1 MQEVTCFHCRTV
13 VQIAPD
19 DDYCSNCGEDL
30 RGLLRPDQVS
40 AYFCERVAELAAS
53 GQASVALAEAERGL
67 TYYNIAELHLL
78 AAMLAEGLG
87 QFDVMRAHVAAIP
100 LGDSLRAEA
109 EWLLRAHQD
118 RQRALR
124 EGAKHGQ
131 SDAHYKASSPLLA
144 DLLGEQPQKPQPSH
158 KSTQMWTAAA
168 AMLVV
173 ALLFLTW
180 FARGQK
186 SVGVSMESQTPQQ
199 AVSNEAASASVSD
212 GQTGAITGSDLPV
225 DAEAAAGA
233 ESSVA
238 LDNDTGEA
246 ESAAPQV
253 DVLPTEAAEIERLLP
268 IPTPSVPDDL
278 VLPAP
283 ENEAIVDS
291 NPRSVV
297 VLSADGFDLQRVL
310 REAGYPDLAELPIDA
325 RLQDGKL
332 VLNGLI
338 HLDRQR
344 RQILEVL
351 EAVPGI
357 TEVSSAN
364 LLLRPSGT
372 YIVQPGDTLW
382 SIVYD
387 IYGNVDNVEEFYL
400 ANLDVAPSPDAIRV
414 GDELRIPP
422 DQ

>member
-30 RGLLRPDQVS
+30 RGLLLPDQVS
-40 AYFCERVAELAAS
+40 AYFCERVANLAAS
-53 GQASVALAEAERGL
+53 GQAPVALAEAERGL
-67 TYYNIAELHLL
+67 TYHNIAELHLL

-87 QFDVMRAHVAAIP
+87 QYDVMRGHVAAIP
-100 LGDSLRAEA
+100 LGDSLRSEA

-124 EGAKHGQ
+124 EGAKQGQ
-131 SDAHYKASSPLLA
+131 SSAQYRASSPLLA
-144 DLLGEQPQKPQPSH
+144 DLLGEQPRKPPPSH
-158 KSTQMWTAAA
+158 KSMQVWTAAA
-168 AMLVV
+168 AVLVV

-180 FARGQK
+180 FARGQR
-186 SVGVSMESQTPQQ
+186 SVGVSMKPEMLQQ
-199 AVSNEAASASVSD
+199 AVSTEAPPARSSD
-212 GQTGAITGSDLPV
+212 VQAGAATNPDQPV
-225 DAEAAAGA
+225 AAEVGAAADPATDTVVAESLQVDAVPTDAVPAEAA
-233 ESSVA
+233 E
-238 LDNDTGEA
+238 T
-246 ESAAPQV
+246 
-253 DVLPTEAAEIERLLP
+253 ERLLP

-283 ENEAIVDS
+283 ANEAIVDS

-310 REAGYPDLAELPIDA
+310 REAGYPELAELPIDA
-325 RLQDGKL
+325 RLQEGKL

-338 HLDRQR
+338 RLDRQR
-344 RQILEVL
+344 GQILEAL
-351 EAVPGI
+351 ETVPGI
-357 TEVSSAN
+357 KEVSAAN

-372 YIVQPGDTLW
+372 YTVQPGDTLW

-400 ANLDVAPSPDAIRV
+400 ANLDVAPSPDALRV

-422 DQ
+422 VQ